1 MNMWRLFRVCMIS
14 ACVMMAVACA
24 GFGSRATFIDYT
36 DRLSPSEERLA
47 IALAEKGLEAEKYRA
62 TGKLL
67 YAVATE
73 LLPAKEADE
82 KGGGE
87 RKALVTHYQYEGD
100 MAIFSTVN
108 LTQSAVVNVERVPH
122 VPVPLSEQEFV
133 RAKTLALAHPDVKTQ
148 VGSYSDR
155 LTIEALLTRSPME
168 TDPLYGH
175 RVVSLLFRV
184 GSDYLSM
191 PEVVVDLTTEKVLV
205 ARKEHPIH

>member
-1 MNMWRLFRVCMIS
+1 MNMLSLLRGCMIS
-14 ACVMMAVACA
+14 ACGMVTVACA
-24 GFGSRATFIDYT
+24 GFGSRAMIIDYA
-36 DRLSPSEERLA
+36 DRLSPAEERQA
-47 IALAEKGLEAEKYRA
+47 IALAEKGLEADKYRA
-62 TGKLL
+62 RGKLL

-73 LLPAKEADE
+73 LLPAKDADE
-82 KGGGE
+82 KAGGD

-108 LTQSAVVNVERVPH
+108 LMQSAVVNVERVPH
-122 VPVPLSEQEFV
+122 VPVPLSQQEFV
-133 RAKTLALAHPDVKTQ
+133 RAKTLALAHPDVMAK
-148 VGSYSDR
+148 VDSYRDR

-184 GSDYLSM
+184 GSNYLSI

-205 ARKEHPIH
+205 ARKEDSIR